1 MHEQSQDTRSKVA
14 IEGKGEVMRVSIP
27 KSAAATFATVAG
39 ITGVQV
45 EELYTAMIT
54 SSADAFFSAQ
64 ATQVKLEQT
73 ALYRKCRGLPA
84 KAVPELRP
92 SYYPGRPVEPRATP

>member
-1 MHEQSQDTRSKVA
+1 
-14 IEGKGEVMRVSIP
+14 
-27 KSAAATFATVAG
+27 
-39 ITGVQV
+39 
-45 EELYTAMIT
+45 MIT
-54 SSADAFFSAQ
+54 SSADAFFSAL

-92 SYYPGRPVEPRATP
+92 SYYPGRPVEPRVLPLLSVGEMTLRLYGALNYSQNSPHDLRCALNGA

>member
-1 MHEQSQDTRSKVA
+1 
-14 IEGKGEVMRVSIP
+14 MRVSIP

-54 SSADAFFSAQ
+54 SSADAFFSAL
-64 ATQVKLEQT
+64 ATQVQARANG
-73 ALYRKCRGLPA
+73 ALPE
-84 KAVPELRP
+84 VPRIARE
-92 SYYPGRPVEPRATP
+92 GRPGAQTILLPRPPRRAACYPLAPESQR